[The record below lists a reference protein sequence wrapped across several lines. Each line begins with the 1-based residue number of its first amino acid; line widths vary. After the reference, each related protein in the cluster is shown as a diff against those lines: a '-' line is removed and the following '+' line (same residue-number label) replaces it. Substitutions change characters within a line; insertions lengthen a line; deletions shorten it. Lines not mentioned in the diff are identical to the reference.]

1 MHDVSEHR
9 HVEPV
14 LAEFGLLQVRGDV
27 IELLLDAVA
36 LGVLAGGVEH
46 ARKIERGDARPM
58 VRFGDRDAP
67 DARTA
72 GHIED
77 AKPAGRSSSAQR
89 RRQPARLF
97 PVHDVEAADQAGE
110 EPLRFRLPLQAP
122 GSVAVA
128 DGVGEPAPGIHDVA
142 GLHHRPEI
150 VGAFADK
157 VLRRERRE
165 LVAAV
170 RLLEQA
176 EARKSVEQHPR
187 APFGGAGGAGH
198 FRSRAIAG
206 GDMREDVQL
215 NPCGQNARRRKREP
229 HLVQYLRI
237 ERRSGAREVRC
248 SHIPL
253 RVR

>member
-1 MHDVSEHR
+1 MLQTP
-9 HVEPV
+9 EPQ
-14 LAEFGLLQVRGDV
+14 ATSR
-27 IELLLDAVA
+27 
-36 LGVLAGGVEH
+36 
-46 ARKIERGDARPM
+46 
-58 VRFGDRDAP
+58 
-67 DARTA
+67 
-72 GHIED
+72 D

-97 PVHDVEAADQAGE
+97 PVHDVEAADQAGKNRSASGCRSRRRGAS
-110 EPLRFRLPLQAP
+110 PSRTVSAR
-122 GSVAVA
+122 
-128 DGVGEPAPGIHDVA
+128 PAPGIHDVA
-142 GLHHRPEI
+142 GLHHRSEI
-150 VGAFADK
+150 VGAFADQ

-248 SHIPL
+248 KPYSPPSEITHFTPG
-253 RVR
+253 RESG